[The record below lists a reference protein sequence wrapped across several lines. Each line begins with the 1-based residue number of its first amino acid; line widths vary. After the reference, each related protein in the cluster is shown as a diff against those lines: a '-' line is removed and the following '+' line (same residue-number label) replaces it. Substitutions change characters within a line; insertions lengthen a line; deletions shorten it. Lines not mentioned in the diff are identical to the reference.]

1 MLKDSSRASH
11 AAAVTPMRITP
22 SNLASVL
29 PPGGLTLVQGCSGE
43 SVLLADAVTEL
54 GAAAGAMRFSGVF
67 VAGLNRTN
75 WLANPECR
83 VETFFMTPELKRAGA
98 AVDFLPLCYADI
110 LAHLRNAKI
119 SAAVFMVSPP
129 DRNGICSFGPVVDFL
144 AELWPQIPVR
154 IAHINPSMPHTYGQA
169 GIPFAELSGV
179 IEKDVPL
186 LGMEEEAGDA
196 LASAIGGHVAGFIP
210 AHATIQ
216 TGLGKIPGAVLRALT
231 GHRGLK
237 IHSGLGG
244 DAVLDLVGAG
254 ALAEGAAITAGVAI
268 GSPRLYR
275 AISAPMFSFRPVSY
289 THSMTVL
296 AQIPLLRTI
305 NSAIAVDL
313 YGQVYAELTPR
324 GLMSGPG
331 GAGDFARGA
340 KAAGGV
346 RIIALPAGADGGKIS
361 RIVVPGQGPGPVSL
375 GRQDVDVIV
384 TEHGAADL
392 RGLSHAQRAAAL
404 IKVAP
409 PSHREALAAGW
420 QAVYKTF

>member
-1 MLKDSSRASH
+1 
-11 AAAVTPMRITP
+11 
-22 SNLASVL
+22 
-29 PPGGLTLVQGCSGE
+29 
-43 SVLLADAVTEL
+43 
-54 GAAAGAMRFSGVF
+54 
-67 VAGLNRTN
+67 
-75 WLANPECR
+75 
-83 VETFFMTPELKRAGA
+83 
-98 AVDFLPLCYADI
+98 
-110 LAHLRNAKI
+110 
-119 SAAVFMVSPP
+119 
-129 DRNGICSFGPVVDFL
+129 
-144 AELWPQIPVR
+144 
-154 IAHINPSMPHTYGQA
+154 
-169 GIPFAELSGV
+169 
-179 IEKDVPL
+179 
-186 LGMEEEAGDA
+186 
-196 LASAIGGHVAGFIP
+196 
-210 AHATIQ
+210 
-216 TGLGKIPGAVLRALT
+216 
-231 GHRGLK
+231 
-237 IHSGLGG
+237 
-244 DAVLDLVGAG
+244 
-254 ALAEGAAITAGVAI
+254 
-268 GSPRLYR
+268 
-275 AISAPMFSFRPVSY
+275 MFSFRPVSY